1 MLWGLLQNKEA
12 AMKTMVVALE
22 EQEKKST
29 QKHEEQREEARALR
43 NDVKEL

>member
-29 QKHEEQREEARALR
+29 QKHEGMLLVISVREILS
-43 NDVKEL
+43 LT